1 MGRWSTYPTTVN
13 DLREIDISFLSKH
26 DYLKPDNFRSGVI
39 TWSYSNGNKN
49 SISIHT
55 VTNETDGVLTLDYTY
70 NNTEKINYQIQL
82 ITRPS
87 NLGKGLIWFFVC
99 PYTGKVC
106 RKLHLIN
113 GYFKH
118 RSALS
123 GIMYKSQIESKKW
136 REWSKIFKGD
146 FDDKIY
152 SELYS
157 KGFKKFYAGKMTKRY
172 LRICKKIN
180 ESENFDFREFYKMF
194 GI

>member
-70 NNTEKINYQIQL
+70 NNTEKINYQIQV

-87 NLGKGLIWFFVC
+87 NLGAGLLWFFVC

-118 RSALS
+118 RSALQDL
-123 GIMYKSQIESKKW
+123 MYQNQLESKRW
-136 REWSKIFKGD
+136 REWN
-146 FDDKIY
+146 KIY
-152 SELYS
+152 AGEFNDHIYTELYS
-157 KGFKKFYAGKMTKRY
+157 KYFKRYYKGKMTKRFS
-172 LRICKKIN
+172 RIVKKLQK
-180 ESENFDFREFYKMF
+180 SGNFNFED
-194 GI
+194 I